1 MSELMF
7 ADGIW
12 RYLAAASVVMLAVV
26 YTLDFTRR
34 RRALEQIGH
43 SGACARDS
51 TIAPQLERMMS
62 SLSEERRIAK
72 AVLLVA
78 GISLVIAALSRP
90 QTLGK
95 KEWQKRG
102 IDIAIVMDYS
112 KSMMA
117 RDVAPSR
124 VERMERE
131 VIALMNHPDLATD
144 RISVIAFAGA
154 ATHFPLTHDH
164 QAAQLLF
171 EGLTPLEMPPGSDI
185 GEAMRR
191 ARCIVRPDTLDDP
204 ECHSGERG
212 RGGAPLRPTERA
224 PVELPTDRTDFERAR
239 AIVIFTDGED
249 TEGTATA
256 EIERALQLE
265 IEVYIVGVGT
275 PSGELI
281 PEFAESSSGPL
292 TKREVTGWKKSK
304 DGKSFIFTRLEEGAL
319 KELAQLA
326 GGDDHYYRLDPR
338 RIRTGDLVDKL
349 DRLKKGDLDERMVT
363 IPKEA
368 FQWLLFPAFMLLLIE
383 ACVSERN
390 RKVGK

>member
-1 MSELMF
+1 MF

-12 RYLAAASVVMLAVV
+12 RYLAAASVVALAVV

-34 RRALEQIGH
+34 RHALERIGH
-43 SGACARDS
+43 L
-51 TIAPQLERMMS
+51 PQLKRMMS

-78 GISLVIAALSRP
+78 GIFLAIAALSRP

-95 KEWQKRG
+95 KQWQKRG

-124 VERMERE
+124 AERMERE
-131 VIALMNHPDLATD
+131 VIALMDHEDLATD
-144 RISVIAFAGA
+144 RIAVIAFAGA
-154 ATHFPLTHDH
+154 AAHFPLTHDH
-164 QAAQLLF
+164 EAAKLLF

-191 ARCIVRPDTLDDP
+191 ARCIVRPDILDDP
-204 ECHSGERG
+204 ECQSGGRG
-212 RGGAPLRPTERA
+212 RGGAPLRPTEQV
-224 PVELPTDRTDFERAR
+224 PDQLPTDRVGIERAR

-249 TEGTATA
+249 TEGTVSP
-256 EIERALQLE
+256 EIDKALQLG

-281 PEFAESSSGPL
+281 PEFAADSSGPL
-292 TKREVTGWKKSK
+292 SKRRVTGWKKSK
-304 DGKSFIFTRLEEGAL
+304 DGKSFVFTRLEEGTL

-326 GGDDHYYRLDPR
+326 GGDDHYYRLEPR
-338 RIRTGDLVDKL
+338 KIRTGDLVDKL

-383 ACVSERN
+383 ACVSDRH
-390 RKVGK
+390 RRRAGK